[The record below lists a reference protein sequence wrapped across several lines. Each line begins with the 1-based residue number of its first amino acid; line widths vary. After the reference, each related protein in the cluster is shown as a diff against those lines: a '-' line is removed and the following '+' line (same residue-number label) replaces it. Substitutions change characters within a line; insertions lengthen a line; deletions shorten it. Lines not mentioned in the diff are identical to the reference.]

1 MFLLSCNA
9 IISLTSSVQSCIDS
23 SLQIVREPS
32 SKKKKGRTSAVE
44 ETPANE
50 PVDVL
55 VDALIG
61 HLEKSTAYMRTVS
74 NQVFSLLSGSVKAS
88 TVDLI
93 VTQLE
98 PRDPTKEAEAEDED
112 VEMEEDEDEGDDE
125 SDDQSAGDDEE
136 EEDDEMGA
144 EEAQEL
150 RNKIEAA
157 LRVNGIEPATGETD
171 DEEDLMDDDQMMA
184 IDEQLAAVFK
194 SRAAEKSTGKGE
206 IFINGRS
213 FSNETNIKSR
223 CQCPT

>member
-1 MFLLSCNA
+1 M
-9 IISLTSSVQSCIDS
+9 
-23 SLQIVREPS
+23 REPS
-32 SKKKKGRTSAVE
+32 SKKKKGRGSVVE
-44 ETPANE
+44 EAPANE

-98 PRDPTKEAEAEDED
+98 PRDPTKDEDEDED
-112 VEMEEDEDEGDDE
+112 VEMEADEDEGDEDEDGDE
-125 SDDQSAGDDEE
+125 SDDESAGDEDED
-136 EEDDEMGA
+136 EDEDEMGD

-194 SRAAEKSTGKGE
+194 SRASERSAGKGK
-206 IFINGRS
+206 IL
-213 FSNETNIKSR
+213 T
-223 CQCPT
+223 